1 MVDTN
6 VLISLLVFSSKKM
19 NRMMECIFMQHQL
32 VLSSYIVEELK
43 DVVRR
48 KFAGKAGVI
57 DTLLAKMNY
66 EYVYIPD
73 IVDDTFFE
81 IKDVKDYPV
90 LYTAILEDVD
100 ILVTGDHDFSDVEV
114 ERPEILTP
122 AEFVDRYCMLDGGKS
137 EK

>member
-6 VLISLLVFSSKKM
+6 VLISLLVFSSMKM
-19 NRMMECIFMQHQL
+19 NRMMECIFTEHQL

-48 KFAGKAGVI
+48 KFSGKVGVV

-66 EYVYIPD
+66 EYVYTPD
-73 IVDDTFFE
+73 MLDETLFE
-81 IKDVKDYPV
+81 IRDVKDYPV

-100 ILVTGDHDFSDVEV
+100 IFVTGDSDFEDVGV
-114 ERPEILTP
+114 DKPEILTP
-122 AEFVDRYCMLDGGKS
+122 AEFVERYCS
-137 EK
+137 

>member
-6 VLISLLVFSSKKM
+6 VLISLLVFSGKKM
-19 NRMMECIFMQHQL
+19 NQMMECIFMEHQL

-48 KFAGKAGVI
+48 KFPNKVAIA

-66 EYVYIPD
+66 EYVYTPD
-73 IVDDTFFE
+73 ILDETLFE
-81 IKDVKDYPV
+81 IRDVKDYPV

-100 ILVTGDHDFSDVEV
+100 ILVTGDSDFSDVDV
-114 ERPEILTP
+114 DKPEILTP
-122 AEFVDRYCMLDGGKS
+122 TEFVERYC
-137 EK
+137 

>member
-1 MVDTN
+1 MRIMVDTN

-19 NRMMECIFMQHQL
+19 NQMMECIFREHQL

-48 KFAGKAGVI
+48 KFSNKVGIV

-66 EYVYIPD
+66 EYIYTPD
-73 IVDDTFFE
+73 ILDESLFE
-81 IKDVKDYPV
+81 IRDVKDYPI

-100 ILVTGDHDFSDVEV
+100 ILVTGDSDFSDVDV
-114 ERPEILTP
+114 EKPDILTP
-122 AEFVDRYCMLDGGKS
+122 AEFVERYC
-137 EK
+137 

>member
-1 MVDTN
+1 MRIMVDTN

-19 NRMMECIFMQHQL
+19 NQMMECIFMEHQL

-48 KFAGKAGVI
+48 KFSNKVGIV

-66 EYVYIPD
+66 EYIYTPD
-73 IVDDTFFE
+73 ILDESLFE
-81 IKDVKDYPV
+81 IRDVKDYPI

-100 ILVTGDHDFSDVEV
+100 ILVTGDSDFSDVDV
-114 ERPEILTP
+114 EKPDILTP
-122 AEFVDRYCMLDGGKS
+122 AEFVERYC
-137 EK
+137 

>member
-19 NRMMECIFMQHQL
+19 NQMMECIFTEHRL

-48 KFAGKAGVI
+48 KFASKAGVV
-57 DTLLAKMNY
+57 DTLLVKMNY
-66 EYVYIPD
+66 EYVYTPD
-73 IVDDTFFE
+73 ILDETLFE
-81 IKDVKDYPV
+81 IRDVKDYPV

-100 ILVTGDHDFSDVEV
+100 ILVTGDGDFIDVDVEK
-114 ERPEILTP
+114 PEILTP
-122 AEFVDRYCMLDGGKS
+122 TEFVGRYCL
-137 EK
+137 

>member
-19 NRMMECIFMQHQL
+19 NQMMERIFTEHQL

-48 KFAGKAGVI
+48 KFPNKAGVV

-66 EYVYIPD
+66 EYVYTPD
-73 IVDDTFFE
+73 ILDETLFE
-81 IKDVKDYPV
+81 IRDVKDYPV

-100 ILVTGDHDFSDVEV
+100 ILVTGDSDFSDVAV
-114 ERPEILTP
+114 EKPEILTP
-122 AEFVDRYCMLDGGKS
+122 TEFWERYC
-137 EK
+137 